1 MTFFE
6 LVEILHVHTHELIG
20 FFIQHPNPQKS
31 PPSADPIHNTFF
43 ALSAFFVIQFYNKK
57 KIPTP
62 PLLNRV
68 LLVYYYFP
76 IGMADGN
83 TQLPH

>member
-6 LVEILHVHTHELIG
+6 LVEILHVYTHELIG

-43 ALSAFFVIQFYNKK
+43 ALSALFVIQFYNKK
-57 KIPTP
+57 KNSHTP
-62 PLLNRV
+62 SFKSSTSSV
-68 LLVYYYFP
+68 LLLAGLSNKV
-76 IGMADGN
+76 
-83 TQLPH
+83 